1 MSKLAFGCS
10 HTYGT
15 GVDPEQAWPSLL
27 DAVNYG
33 VPGCSSDLIAR
44 TISVEL
50 IKYAPD
56 TVYVLWPDWTRFEYC
71 QGNKFRQSLV
81 TDSNRIYFME
91 TATDEWLKNNFIKQM
106 EIVKELCKDIKLID
120 ITLYDL
126 IPFIDHADKWP
137 LSKLGHHYNEQ
148 WHQWVANIFK
158 NEAEWITNHRYF
170 A

>member
-1 MSKLAFGCS
+1 MA
-10 HTYGT
+10 
-15 GVDPEQAWPSLL
+15 
-27 DAVNYG
+27 
-33 VPGCSSDLIAR
+33 
-44 TISVEL
+44 
-50 IKYAPD
+50 
-56 TVYVLWPDWTRFEYC
+56 
-71 QGNKFRQSLV
+71 

-126 IPFIDHADKWP
+126 IPFIDHSDKWP
-137 LSKLGHHYNEQ
+137 LSKLGHHYNKQ